1 MTIRSGPNKQG
12 TTRWTMQH
20 VGGPR
25 YLLVEA
31 GAKVLVLEDSAERCE
46 RFKSWLPD
54 CVICRTVSEAIEAFD
69 REQFDFCF
77 IDRDLGGPE
86 AGYGED
92 FAKHLAAVRY
102 SGRTIVH
109 SANLVVARYME
120 QVLKDAGIQT
130 EVIPFTILG
139 VFRVT

>member
-1 MTIRSGPNKQG
+1 
-12 TTRWTMQH
+12 MQH

-46 RFKSWLPD
+46 RFLSWLPD
-54 CVICRTVSEAIEAFD
+54 CVIRRTVSEAIGVFD
-69 REQFDFCF
+69 RERFDICF

-102 SGRTIVH
+102 SGRAIIH
-109 SANLVVARYME
+109 SANLVAARYME
-120 QVLKDAGIQT
+120 QVLKDGDVNVET
-130 EVIPFTILG
+130 IPFTILG
-139 VFRVT
+139 VFQEEQGKR